1 MGGKS
6 MSLFKSSIFSA
17 FGVFVLISLVGCGS
31 SDTKESTS
39 ENVSPVEKEVRAAPT
54 NKPSATTS
62 DSAPAKT
69 GNTSA
74 LQSAIQTQNEDAIY
88 KASTDT
94 LMRSPSDVNSLN
106 AMGNLALKRGT
117 PLAAQF
123 FFQKALIK
131 DSNNST
137 LHNNLGL
144 AYLAQKKEKDAV
156 REFKKALECNARDPA
171 PAGNL
176 GAYYLT
182 HRDAKRAYVY
192 LDMGFKYSNHS
203 TTWLANYGLASM
215 WHGSTEQAE
224 KLFKSALDSSPN
236 DREVM
241 YNLAVLKIIYQHQIK
256 EGQDLIDR
264 IKVMGVPESLRT
276 SLNHLENEAKASVK

>member
-6 MSLFKSSIFSA
+6 MIQIRSLIFSG
-17 FGVFVLISLVGCGS
+17 FGILVLISFFGCGS
-31 SDTKESTS
+31 SETKESKN
-39 ENVSPVEKEVRAAPT
+39 ENSSAMEKEVPNAKATKPVAA
-54 NKPSATTS
+54 AE
-62 DSAPAKT
+62 
-69 GNTSA
+69 TSA
-74 LQSAIQTQNEDAIY
+74 LKSGTLTPLQSAIQNQNEEAIQ
-88 KASTDT
+88 KAATDN
-94 LMRSPSDVNSLN
+94 LLRSPSDVSSLN

-123 FFQKALIK
+123 FFQKALVK
-131 DSNNST
+131 DTNSST

-176 GAYYLT
+176 GAYYLS

-203 TTWLANYGLASM
+203 VTWLANYGLASM
-215 WHGSTEQAE
+215 WHGNAEQAE